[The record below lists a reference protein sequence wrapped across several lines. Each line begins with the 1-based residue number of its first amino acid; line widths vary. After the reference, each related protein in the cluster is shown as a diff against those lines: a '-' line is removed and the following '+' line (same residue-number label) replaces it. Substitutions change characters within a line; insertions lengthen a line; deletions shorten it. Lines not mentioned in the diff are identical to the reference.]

1 MKKLLLLCIVAV
13 MACGTS
19 YGWDRRA
26 HATIAKIAE
35 NHLTSTTKMLLDEY
49 LHGKSIVYYAS
60 YADDYKP
67 ELLVD
72 LGYEPSNAKRKVS
85 FPHTFEA
92 NEDGSVF
99 RGMRKGDKFVKN
111 CVAFADEYAAN
122 LRANHRTMNDS
133 LRVLSIAMLVHWLGD
148 MHSPSHIRYPD
159 DQTICNYPVVYGGKQ
174 LRKYHSVWDGVLFGS
189 LYPWGFSD
197 CALLLD
203 THSPQEIAEMTK
215 GDIYDWGKDSAIAS
229 RPVHEYKEGA
239 VINAHDYKV
248 RFASLAEQQVCKAG
262 YRLAKLLNSIFK

>member
-1 MKKLLLLCIVAV
+1 MRKCILTCIIAV
-13 MACGTS
+13 LVCGAS

-26 HATIAKIAE
+26 HATVAKIAE
-35 NHLTSTTKMLLDEY
+35 NHLTPMTKAHLDKY
-49 LHGKSIVYYAS
+49 LNGKSIVYYAS
-60 YADDYKP
+60 YADDFKP

-72 LGYEPSNAKRKVS
+72 LGYEPSNAKRKVT

-92 NEDGSVF
+92 NEDCSVYK
-99 RGMRKGDKFVKN
+99 GMRKGNKFVKN
-111 CVAFADEYAAN
+111 CVAFADQYAAD
-122 LRANHRTMNDS
+122 LKANHSTMNDS

-159 DQTICNYPVVYGGKQ
+159 DQTIGNYPVVYGGKK
-174 LRKYHSVWDGVLFGS
+174 LGKYHSLWDGIVFGS
-189 LYPWGFSD
+189 LFPWGFND

-203 THSPQEIAEMTK
+203 TYSPQEIAEMTK

-239 VINAHDYKV
+239 VIDAHDYRN
-248 RFASLAEQQVCKAG
+248 RFAPLAESQICKAG
-262 YRLAKLLNSIFK
+262 YRLAKLFNEIFE